1 MQYGNKKYGGISVLT
16 GSFGRANDRVGKDNR
31 RTDNLLKISRNRQ
44 LGNIRGSQMM
54 DINSLDYRL
63 NTFGGYN

>member
-44 LGNIRGSQMM
+44 LGNIRG
-54 DINSLDYRL
+54 
-63 NTFGGYN
+63 T